1 MQEFLMEFDLIEC
14 SNLPMLTKV
23 IITISLFVFGSMSI
37 LAQLPNSNIY
47 MLTMTK
53 GGGKLSIK
61 DPVYLTNFNSN
72 GYNNQPSFINED
84 IILFSTNYYTTDQT
98 TEIAQFELF
107 DETLTRVTYTDE
119 SEYSPQKMSDNNQF
133 SCVRVESDKVTQS
146 LSVYPMDGIGY
157 AKRLLHN
164 TNNVGYYSW
173 INKNRVAMFLVDE
186 PNHNLA
192 IADIDSE
199 KRKIILDKIGRTLQM
214 TPNGEL
220 LFVHKQA
227 ENEWYIKS
235 YNFLSNQSKTITKT
249 ISGIEDFEL
258 LNDGTLLMG
267 NGSVLHQYNPK
278 SLEKSWFP
286 IIDLSEYGIN
296 NISRLVSYKN
306 RLLIVDQKI

>member
-1 MQEFLMEFDLIEC
+1 MPEYLMELDLIEC
-14 SNLPMLTKV
+14 SNLPMLTK
-23 IITISLFVFGSMSI
+23 ITFFLSLLFLFSMSTI
-37 LAQLPNSNIY
+37 AQLPNSNIY

-53 GGGKLSIK
+53 GGGKLTIK
-61 DPVYLTNFNSN
+61 DPVFLTNFNST
-72 GYNNQPSFINED
+72 GYNNQPSFVSD
-84 IILFSTNYYTTDQT
+84 DVVLFTTNYYSADQ

-107 DETLTRVTYTDE
+107 DETLTRITYTKE
-119 SEYSPQKMSDNNQF
+119 SEYSPQKMSDNNEF

-173 INKNRVAMFLVDE
+173 INKDRVAMFLVEE
-186 PNHNLA
+186 PYHNLA
-192 IADIDSE
+192 LADIDSE

-220 LFVHKQA
+220 LFVHKQND
-227 ENEWYIKS
+227 NEWYIKS

-249 ISGIEDFEL
+249 MDGIEDFEL

-267 NGSVLHQYNPK
+267 DGSILHQYDPK
-278 SLEKSWFP
+278 GLEASWNP
-286 IIDLSEYGIN
+286 IIDLSEYNIE

-306 RLLIVDQKI
+306 RLLIVDQKT